1 MTVKISYLKE
11 KMRQALTSTKRVI
24 SEDFKI
30 NNEKKINTNDNH
42 PEVLKVEN
50 LSGPE
55 DFIRLRAEFDSS
67 ALEKKFSNKEIF
79 KDNLPK
85 NPTCKMLYKLAE
97 KTRY

>member
-11 KMRQALTSTKRVI
+11 KMRQALTSTKKVI

-42 PEVLKVEN
+42 SEMIKVDN

-67 ALEKKFSNKEIF
+67 ALEKRFSNK
-79 KDNLPK
+79 
-85 NPTCKMLYKLAE
+85 
-97 KTRY
+97 